1 MESFF
6 IYLEKG
12 GIIFTSLF
20 VLSIVTVAIVTLKIF
35 EIYFLRRLDF
45 SNFYSLLIAD
55 KNNDFNDVRK
65 DIIVTLPKSKQN
77 IILSLVDL
85 ISSNNSKIDIEKEI
99 DSLKNKEFKKIY
111 SFLPSLEVISQV
123 SPLVG
128 LLGTVLGMIDSF
140 NELELGGSLVDPS
153 ILAGG
158 IWTALL
164 TTAMGLIVAIPALV
178 SHYFLEK
185 KINDLFDDFETL
197 ISKLSTLKW
206 LCIKF
211 RKKRAW
217 RLILFL

>member
-35 EIYFLRRLDF
+35 EIYFLKKLDF
-45 SNFYSLLIAD
+45 SNFYSLIVAD
-55 KNNDFNDVRK
+55 KNNNINDVRQGFI
-65 DIIVTLPKSKQN
+65 DTLPKSKRR
-77 IILSLVDL
+77 IILSLIDL
-85 ISSNNSKIDIEKEI
+85 ISSNNSKIDIEKEV
-99 DSLKNKEFKKIY
+99 DSLKNKEFKQIY
-111 SFLPSLEVISQV
+111 SLLPSLEVISQV

-128 LLGTVLGMIDSF
+128 LLGTVIGMIDSF
-140 NELELGGSLVDPS
+140 NELELGGSLVDPA

-185 KINDLFDDFETL
+185 KINDLLDDFETL
-197 ISKLSTLKW
+197 ISKLSTLK
-206 LCIKF
+206 
-211 RKKRAW
+211 
-217 RLILFL
+217 

>member
-1 MESFF
+1 MESFL
-6 IYLEKG
+6 IYLDKG

-20 VLSIVTVAIVTLKIF
+20 VLSIITIAIVTLKIF
-35 EIYFLRRLDF
+35 EIYLLKKLDF
-45 SNFYSLLIAD
+45 SKFYSLLIAD
-55 KNNDFNDVRK
+55 KNNNINDVREGFI
-65 DIIVTLPKSKQN
+65 DTLPKSKQN
-77 IILSLVDL
+77 IILNLVDL
-85 ISSNNSKIDIEKEI
+85 VSSNNSKIDIEKEI
-99 DSLKNKEFKKIY
+99 DSLKNKEFKRIY
-111 SFLPSLEVISQV
+111 TFLPSLEVISQV

-197 ISKLSTLKW
+197 ISKLSTLK
-206 LCIKF
+206 
-211 RKKRAW
+211 
-217 RLILFL
+217 

>member
-1 MESFF
+1 MESFL
-6 IYLEKG
+6 IYIDKG

-20 VLSIVTVAIVTLKIF
+20 VLSIITIAIVTLKII
-35 EIYFLRRLDF
+35 EIYFLRKLDF
-45 SNFYSLLIAD
+45 SKFYSLLIAD
-55 KNNDFNDVRK
+55 KNNNINDVREGFI
-65 DIIVTLPKSKQN
+65 DTLPKSKQN

-99 DSLKNKEFKKIY
+99 DSLKNKEFKQIY

-128 LLGTVLGMIDSF
+128 LLGTVIGMIDSF
-140 NELELGGSLVDPS
+140 NELELGGSLVDPA

-178 SHYFLEK
+178 SHYFLRK

-197 ISKLSTLKW
+197 ISKLSTLK
-206 LCIKF
+206 
-211 RKKRAW
+211 
-217 RLILFL
+217 

>member
-6 IYLEKG
+6 IYIDKG

-20 VLSIVTVAIVTLKIF
+20 VLSIITIAIVTLKII
-35 EIYFLRRLDF
+35 EIYFLRKLDF
-45 SNFYSLLIAD
+45 SKFYSLLIAD
-55 KNNDFNDVRK
+55 KNNNMNNVREGFI
-65 DIIVTLPKSKQN
+65 DTLPKSKQK

-85 ISSNNSKIDIEKEI
+85 MSSKISKIDIEKEI
-99 DSLKNKEFKKIY
+99 DSFKNKEFKQIY

-128 LLGTVLGMIDSF
+128 LLGTVIGMIDSF
-140 NELELGGSLVDPS
+140 NELELGGSLVDPA

-185 KINDLFDDFETL
+185 KINDLMDDFETL
-197 ISKLSTLKW
+197 ISKLSTLK
-206 LCIKF
+206 
-211 RKKRAW
+211 
-217 RLILFL
+217 

>member
-6 IYLEKG
+6 IYIDKG

-20 VLSIVTVAIVTLKIF
+20 VLSIITIAIVTLKII
-35 EIYFLRRLDF
+35 EIYFLRKLDF
-45 SNFYSLLIAD
+45 SKFYSLLIAD
-55 KNNDFNDVRK
+55 KNNKMNDVREGFI
-65 DIIVTLPKSKQN
+65 DTLPKSKQR

-99 DSLKNKEFKKIY
+99 DSLKNKEFKQIY

-128 LLGTVLGMIDSF
+128 LLGTVIGMIDSF

-185 KINDLFDDFETL
+185 KINDLLDDFETL
-197 ISKLSTLKW
+197 ISKLSTLK
-206 LCIKF
+206 
-211 RKKRAW
+211 
-217 RLILFL
+217 

>member
-6 IYLEKG
+6 IYIDKG

-20 VLSIVTVAIVTLKIF
+20 ALSIITIAIVTLKII
-35 EIYFLRRLDF
+35 EIYFLRKLDF
-45 SNFYSLLIAD
+45 SKFYSLLIAD
-55 KNNDFNDVRK
+55 KNNNMNDVRK
-65 DIIVTLPKSKQN
+65 GFIDTLPKSKQR
-77 IILSLVDL
+77 IILSFVDL
-85 ISSNNSKIDIEKEI
+85 LSSNISKIDIEKEI
-99 DSLKNKEFKKIY
+99 DSLKNKEFKQIY

-128 LLGTVLGMIDSF
+128 LLGTVIGMIDSF

-185 KINDLFDDFETL
+185 KINDLMDDFETL
-197 ISKLSTLKW
+197 ISKLSTLK
-206 LCIKF
+206 
-211 RKKRAW
+211 
-217 RLILFL
+217 

>member
-6 IYLEKG
+6 IYIDKG

-20 VLSIVTVAIVTLKIF
+20 VLSIITIAIVTLKII
-35 EIYFLRRLDF
+35 EIYFLRKLDF
-45 SNFYSLLIAD
+45 SKFYSLLIAD
-55 KNNDFNDVRK
+55 KNNKMNDVREGFI
-65 DIIVTLPKSKQN
+65 DTLPKSKQR

-99 DSLKNKEFKKIY
+99 DSLKNKEFKQIY

-128 LLGTVLGMIDSF
+128 LLGTVIGMIDSF

-185 KINDLFDDFETL
+185 KINDLMDDFETL
-197 ISKLSTLKW
+197 ISKLSTLK
-206 LCIKF
+206 
-211 RKKRAW
+211 
-217 RLILFL
+217 

>member
-1 MESFF
+1 MESFL
-6 IYLEKG
+6 IYIDKG

-20 VLSIVTVAIVTLKIF
+20 VLSIVTIAIVTLKIF
-35 EIYFLRRLDF
+35 EIYLLRKLDF
-45 SNFYSLLIAD
+45 SKFYSLLIAD
-55 KNNDFNDVRK
+55 NNNNINDVRQGFI
-65 DIIVTLPKSKQN
+65 DTLPKSKQN
-77 IILSLVDL
+77 IILNLIDL

-99 DSLKNKEFKKIY
+99 DSLKNKEFKRIY

-128 LLGTVLGMIDSF
+128 LLGTVIGMIDSF

-197 ISKLSTLKW
+197 ISKLSTLK
-206 LCIKF
+206 
-211 RKKRAW
+211 
-217 RLILFL
+217 

>member
-1 MESFF
+1 MESFL
-6 IYLEKG
+6 IYIDKG
-12 GIIFTSLF
+12 GIIFTLLF
-20 VLSIVTVAIVTLKIF
+20 VLSIVTIAIVTLKIF
-35 EIYFLRRLDF
+35 EIYFLRKLDF
-45 SNFYSLLIAD
+45 SKFYSLLIAD
-55 KNNDFNDVRK
+55 KNNNNINDVRESFI
-65 DIIVTLPKSKQN
+65 DTLPKSKQN

-99 DSLKNKEFKKIY
+99 DLLKNEEFKRIY

-128 LLGTVLGMIDSF
+128 LLGTVIGMIDSF

-197 ISKLSTLKW
+197 ISKLSTLK
-206 LCIKF
+206 
-211 RKKRAW
+211 
-217 RLILFL
+217 

>member
-1 MESFF
+1 MESFL
-6 IYLEKG
+6 IYIDKG

-20 VLSIVTVAIVTLKIF
+20 VLSIITIAIVTLKII
-35 EIYFLRRLDF
+35 EIYFLKKLDF
-45 SNFYSLLIAD
+45 SKFYNLLIAD
-55 KNNDFNDVRK
+55 KNINIRDVVESFI
-65 DIIVTLPKSKQN
+65 DTLPKSKQN

-85 ISSNNSKIDIEKEI
+85 ISSNNSKLDIEKEI
-99 DSLKNKEFKKIY
+99 DSLKNREFKRIY
-111 SFLPSLEVISQV
+111 TFLPSLEVISQV

-128 LLGTVLGMIDSF
+128 LLGTVIGMIDSF
-140 NELELGGSLVDPS
+140 NELELGGSLVDPA

-197 ISKLSTLKW
+197 ISKLTTLK
-206 LCIKF
+206 
-211 RKKRAW
+211 
-217 RLILFL
+217 

>member
-1 MESFF
+1 MESFL
-6 IYLEKG
+6 IYLDKG

-20 VLSIVTVAIVTLKIF
+20 VLSIITIAIVALKII
-35 EIYFLRRLDF
+35 EIYFLRKLDF
-45 SNFYSLLIAD
+45 SKFYSLLIAD
-55 KNNDFNDVRK
+55 KNNNMDEVKESF
-65 DIIVTLPKSKQN
+65 IHTLPKSKQK
-77 IILSLVDL
+77 IILSIVDL
-85 ISSNNSKIDIEKEI
+85 ISSKISKIDIEKEI
-99 DSLKNKEFKKIY
+99 DSFKHKEFKQIY

-128 LLGTVLGMIDSF
+128 LLGTVIGMIDSF

-185 KINDLFDDFETL
+185 KINDLMDDFETL
-197 ISKLSTLKW
+197 ISKLSTLK
-206 LCIKF
+206 
-211 RKKRAW
+211 
-217 RLILFL
+217 

>member
-6 IYLEKG
+6 IYIDKG

-20 VLSIVTVAIVTLKIF
+20 VLSIITIAIVTLKII
-35 EIYFLRRLDF
+35 EIYFLRKLDF
-45 SNFYSLLIAD
+45 SKFYSLLIAD
-55 KNNDFNDVRK
+55 KNNNIKDVRESF
-65 DIIVTLPKSKQN
+65 INTLPKSKQR
-77 IILSLVDL
+77 IILSLVNI
-85 ISSNNSKIDIEKEI
+85 ISSNNTKIDIEKEI
-99 DSLKNKEFKKIY
+99 DSLKNKEFKQIY

-140 NELELGGSLVDPS
+140 NELELGGSLVDPA

-185 KINDLFDDFETL
+185 KINDLMDDFEIL
-197 ISKLSTLKW
+197 ISKLSTLK
-206 LCIKF
+206 
-211 RKKRAW
+211 
-217 RLILFL
+217 

>member
-20 VLSIVTVAIVTLKIF
+20 VLSIVTVTIVTLKIF
-35 EIYFLRRLDF
+35 EIYFLKKLDF
-45 SNFYSLLIAD
+45 SNFYSLIIAD
-55 KNNDFNDVRK
+55 KNNNINDVK
-65 DIIVTLPKSKQN
+65 QGFIDTLPKSKRR
-77 IILSLVDL
+77 IILSLIDL
-85 ISSNNSKIDIEKEI
+85 ISSNNSKIDIEKEV
-99 DSLKNKEFKKIY
+99 DSLKNKEFKQIY
-111 SFLPSLEVISQV
+111 SLLPSLEVISQV

-128 LLGTVLGMIDSF
+128 LLGTVIGMIDSF
-140 NELELGGSLVDPS
+140 NELELGGSLVDPA

-185 KINDLFDDFETL
+185 KIIDLLDDFETL
-197 ISKLSTLKW
+197 ISKLSTLK
-206 LCIKF
+206 
-211 RKKRAW
+211 
-217 RLILFL
+217 

>member
-1 MESFF
+1 MESFL
-6 IYLEKG
+6 IYIDKG

-20 VLSIVTVAIVTLKIF
+20 VLSIVTVAIVTLKII
-35 EIYFLRRLDF
+35 EIYFLRKLDF
-45 SNFYSLLIAD
+45 SKFYSLLIAD
-55 KNNDFNDVRK
+55 KNNNINDVRQGFI
-65 DIIVTLPKSKQN
+65 DTLPQSKQN
-77 IILSLVDL
+77 IILNLIDL

-99 DSLKNKEFKKIY
+99 DSLKNKEFKRIY

-128 LLGTVLGMIDSF
+128 LLGTVIGMIDSF

-197 ISKLSTLKW
+197 ISKLSTLK
-206 LCIKF
+206 
-211 RKKRAW
+211 
-217 RLILFL
+217 